1 MKEALYHIV
10 ALVAIIHDRIMALND
25 SFPTVLSD
33 KQLHFLVVGIV
44 GMLLLF
50 VVHPLFVFLTKRGH
64 VLAVSWIYVFTLILV
79 LTFSVE
85 IGQQITHT
93 GVLDFAD
100 IVYGVLGFF
109 IFFAAFAVIR
119 GIVVLLVRWVR
130 GGEEDD

>member
-1 MKEALYHIV
+1 MKQALYHIV
-10 ALVAIIHDRIMALND
+10 ALIALVHDRIMAIND

-50 VVHPLFVFLTKRGH
+50 VIHPLFVFLTKRGH
-64 VLAVSWIYVFTLILV
+64 VLAVSWIYVFTLIIV

-109 IFFAAFAVIR
+109 IFFAIFALVR
-119 GIVVLLVRWVR
+119 GIVMLLAHWVK
-130 GGEEDD
+130 GDEEDD